1 MKPTNL
7 IEATDLGFTYELSR
21 HAAFSL
27 KEFASKL
34 HKRET
39 ARSIKVLEDINFDIR
54 PGEVLAVIG
63 KNGAGKSTLLK
74 ILAKVLPPTQGKV
87 TINGTIAPMIEL
99 GAGFHPELNGF
110 ENTVLYSAILGR
122 DVKEAKERVHIISE
136 WAGLTDYMHLP
147 IRAFSSGMVAR
158 LAFAISTDVAPG
170 ILLVDEVLSVG
181 DAEFQLKSRK
191 RMDQVMEENTAVV
204 LVTHDLVTASTLAT
218 KALYL
223 EHGVPAIFG
232 DSNDVIMEYKKRIGL
247 D

>member
-1 MKPTNL
+1 MKPADL
-7 IEATDLGFTYELSR
+7 IKATDLGFTYELPR
-21 HAAFSL
+21 HSAFSL

-34 HKRET
+34 HRREVP
-39 ARSIKVLEDINFDIR
+39 RNVKVLEGVNFNVR

-63 KNGAGKSTLLK
+63 KNGSGKSTLLK
-74 ILAKVLPPTQGKV
+74 ILAKVLPPSQGKV
-87 TINGTIAPMIEL
+87 IINGTIAPMIEL

-122 DVKEAKERVHIISE
+122 DVKEAKERVHLIAE

-181 DAEFQLKSRK
+181 DAEFQMKSRE
-191 RMDQVMEENTAVV
+191 RMDQVMEQNTAVV

-218 KALYL
+218 RALFL
-223 EHGVPAIFG
+223 SHDSPAIFG
-232 DSNDVIMEYKKRIGL
+232 DATDVIKEYKRRIGL
-247 D
+247 E